1 MDERAQEKLHK
12 ESLKGIIDSITLKKR
27 EANGLHQVHNP
38 ILNAEKRCCLTTG
51 KHDGTE
57 KSLRMSTEETVR
69 RYKIRRVETIQ
80 RNGGLDHWI
89 ANFRSGY

>member
-38 ILNAEKRCCLTTG
+38 ILNAEKMLFDDRETRWNG
-51 KHDGTE
+51 
-57 KSLRMSTEETVR
+57 KSLRDVNRRNCTQVQNPKSWNDTEKR
-69 RYKIRRVETIQ
+69 RFRP
-80 RNGGLDHWI
+80 LDSE
-89 ANFRSGY
+89 F

>member
-38 ILNAEKRCCLTTG
+38 ILNAEKMLFDDRETRW
-51 KHDGTE
+51 TE
-57 KSLRMSTEETVR
+57 KSLRDVNRRNCTQVQNPKSWNDTEKR
-69 RYKIRRVETIQ
+69 RFRP
-80 RNGGLDHWI
+80 LDSE
-89 ANFRSGY
+89 F

>member
-38 ILNAEKRCCLTTG
+38 ILNAEKMLFDDRETRWNG
-51 KHDGTE
+51 K
-57 KSLRMSTEETVR
+57 V
-69 RYKIRRVETIQ
+69 VEGCQQKKLYAIQ

>member
-38 ILNAEKRCCLTTG
+38 ILNAEKMLFDDRETRWNG
-51 KHDGTE
+51 KVNRRNCTQVQNPKSWNDTE
-57 KSLRMSTEETVR
+57 KR
-69 RYKIRRVETIQ
+69 RFRP
-80 RNGGLDHWI
+80 LDSE
-89 ANFRSGY
+89 F

>member
-27 EANGLHQVHNP
+27 KANGLHQVHNP
-38 ILNAEKRCCLTTG
+38 ILNAEKMLFDDRETRWNG
-51 KHDGTE
+51 KV
-57 KSLRMSTEETVR
+57 VR
-69 RYKIRRVETIQ
+69 RYKIRRVGTIQ

>member
-38 ILNAEKRCCLTTG
+38 ILNAEKMLFDDRETRWNG
-51 KHDGTE
+51 KVVEGCQQKKRYRETE
-57 KSLRMSTEETVR
+57 V
-69 RYKIRRVETIQ
+69 
-80 RNGGLDHWI
+80 
-89 ANFRSGY
+89 

>member
-38 ILNAEKRCCLTTG
+38 ILNAEKMLFDDRETRWNG
-51 KHDGTE
+51 KVVEECQQKKLYAGTKSEELDTE
-57 KSLRMSTEETVR
+57 KR
-69 RYKIRRVETIQ
+69 RFRP
-80 RNGGLDHWI
+80 LDSE
-89 ANFRSGY
+89 F

>member
-38 ILNAEKRCCLTTG
+38 ILNAEKMLFDDG
-51 KHDGTE
+51 KVVEECQQKKLYAGT
-57 KSLRMSTEETVR
+57 KSEELERYRETEV
-69 RYKIRRVETIQ
+69 
-80 RNGGLDHWI
+80 
-89 ANFRSGY
+89 

>member
-38 ILNAEKRCCLTTG
+38 ILNAEKMLFDDRETRWNG
-51 KHDGTE
+51 KVVEGCQQKKLYAGT
-57 KSLRMSTEETVR
+57 KSEELERYRDRKSTR
-69 RYKIRRVETIQ
+69 L
-80 RNGGLDHWI
+80 NSSH
-89 ANFRSGY
+89 

>member
-38 ILNAEKRCCLTTG
+38 ILNAEKMLFLTTG

-57 KSLRMSTEETVR
+57 KSLRDVNRRNCTQVQNPKSWNDTEKR
-69 RYKIRRVETIQ
+69 RFRP
-80 RNGGLDHWI
+80 LDSE
-89 ANFRSGY
+89 F

>member
-38 ILNAEKRCCLTTG
+38 ILNAEKMLFDDRCNLT
-51 KHDGTE
+51 E
-57 KSLRMSTEETVR
+57 
-69 RYKIRRVETIQ
+69 
-80 RNGGLDHWI
+80 
-89 ANFRSGY
+89 

>member
-38 ILNAEKRCCLTTG
+38 ILNAEKMLFDDRETRWNGQVVGGCQKGSVTVLG
-51 KHDGTE
+51 YKSQRLERYRKTE
-57 KSLRMSTEETVR
+57 VR
-69 RYKIRRVETIQ
+69 P
-80 RNGGLDHWI
+80 LDSE
-89 ANFRSGY
+89 F

>member
-38 ILNAEKRCCLTTG
+38 ILNAEKSLRDVNRRSCTQVQNP
-51 KHDGTE
+51 KSWNDTE
-57 KSLRMSTEETVR
+57 KR
-69 RYKIRRVETIQ
+69 RFRP
-80 RNGGLDHWI
+80 LDSE
-89 ANFRSGY
+89 F

>member
-38 ILNAEKRCCLTTG
+38 ILNAEKMLFDDRETRWNG
-51 KHDGTE
+51 KVVEGCQQKKLYAGT
-57 KSLRMSTEETVR
+57 KSEELERYRETE
-69 RYKIRRVETIQ
+69 
-80 RNGGLDHWI
+80 
-89 ANFRSGY
+89 A

>member
-38 ILNAEKRCCLTTG
+38 ILNAEKMLFDDR
-51 KHDGTE
+51 
-57 KSLRMSTEETVR
+57 ETR
-69 RYKIRRVETIQ
+69 WNGTIQ

>member
-38 ILNAEKRCCLTTG
+38 MLFDDRETRWNG
-51 KHDGTE
+51 KVVEGCQQKKLYAGT
-57 KSLRMSTEETVR
+57 KSEELERYRETEV
-69 RYKIRRVETIQ
+69 
-80 RNGGLDHWI
+80 
-89 ANFRSGY
+89 

>member
-38 ILNAEKRCCLTTG
+38 ILNAEKMLFDDRETRWNG
-51 KHDGTE
+51 
-57 KSLRMSTEETVR
+57 KSLRNVNRRSCTQVQNPKSWNDTEKR
-69 RYKIRRVETIQ
+69 RFRP
-80 RNGGLDHWI
+80 LDSE
-89 ANFRSGY
+89 F

>member
-38 ILNAEKRCCLTTG
+38 ILNAEKMLFDDRETRWNG
-51 KHDGTE
+51 KVVVGCQ
-57 KSLRMSTEETVR
+57 KIVTVR
-69 RYKIRRVETIQ
+69 KYKSRRLERYSKVEV
-80 RNGGLDHWI
+80 
-89 ANFRSGY
+89 